1 LKGASH
7 EEVINNVVA
16 EVVMSGT
23 VADEAMKYVD
33 LERMEC
39 GDTHIFGIAAK
50 SLAEPP
56 ETCRPQ
62 EGLKSEAP
70 KHPEILGWTIRRAP
84 HGEAFIPDVKILGVQ
99 SRLTGLREH
108 TDLGRS
114 RI

>member
-1 LKGASH
+1 M
-7 EEVINNVVA
+7 
-16 EVVMSGT
+16 MSQRKLQSLGL
-23 VADEAMKYVD
+23 VDDEAKKSI
-33 LERMEC
+33 ERVESRDIQISC
-39 GDTHIFGIAAK
+39 IVAK

-56 ETCRPQ
+56 EACRPQ